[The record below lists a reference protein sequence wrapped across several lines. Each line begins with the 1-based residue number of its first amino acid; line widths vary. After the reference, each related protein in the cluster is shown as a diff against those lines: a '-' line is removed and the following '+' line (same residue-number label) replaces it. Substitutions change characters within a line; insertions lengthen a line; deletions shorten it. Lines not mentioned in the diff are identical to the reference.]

1 MDKIKSFDELKYLN
15 TKFKAQFDLASNKG
29 THYVLAVGMA
39 TCGIAAGAQE
49 VMDALKKEVLAAG
62 LKNVTVSST
71 GCLGYC
77 YAEPVVEVR
86 SSKGAPVLYGGVDAA
101 KAQRIVKEHII
112 IGNPLKDAII
122 ERSEVK

>member
-15 TKFKAQFDLASNKG
+15 TKYKSQFDLTASKG
-29 THYVLAVGMA
+29 TQYILAVGMA
-39 TCGIAAGAQE
+39 TCGIAAGAKE
-49 VMDALKKEVLAAG
+49 VMETLDKEILANG
-62 LKNVTVSST
+62 IKNVTVTST

-101 KAQRIVKEHII
+101 KAMRIIKEHII
-112 IGNPLKDAII
+112 NGNPLKDAII